1 MSHKVVTL
9 VYSRSVGSAHRKA
22 ILAYM
27 AERASDNGEG
37 VFCSKGT
44 IANETEIARSTVFKT
59 IKDLV
64 AEGVLIEMGHRSCRN
79 GATVVYDLDLDAI
92 RAFPEIAKEPA
103 EKRVPQAPTSPS
115 AGPVRDV
122 TSPSAGPYQS
132 AERTP
137 TSPSAGPKPSLEPS
151 LNPDAIASVT
161 TTARSKGPPT
171 KRIPSDWTPSP
182 ASIDY
187 ARGKGIPE
195 EIIHEEARGF
205 HAYWSDRSDRDAR
218 KSDRGWEQCWEGW
231 CRRIATRY
239 AGSRPAPS
247 RSFDSRDRQPDGI
260 LGAVLRGRSARAN

>member
-115 AGPVRDV
+115 AGP
-122 TSPSAGPYQS
+122 
-132 AERTP
+132 
-137 TSPSAGPKPSLEPS
+137 KPSLEPS

-239 AGSRPAPS
+239 AGRRPAPS